1 MRLPRDRARSLAL
14 EEAELAALRA
24 GEDGL
29 RLLQAL
35 GLLLARL
42 RALRERALDPVA
54 VRLDLLEVLEGRGV
68 LALGVRLRVRVR
80 LDLRVRVR
88 DGRLEIEAD
97 TNTKT

>member
-24 GEDGL
+24 GEDRL

-42 RALRERALDPVA
+42 RALREGALDPVA

-68 LALGVRLRVRVR
+68 LALGVRLGVRVR

-88 DGRLEIEAD
+88 DGRLEVHD
-97 TNTKT
+97 LGLVRL